1 MSSWFSEGE
10 KCRLCCAATSVPGR
24 QDENWTRRERGRLF
38 VSRDT
43 QRETAPFP
51 REPIPLFF
59 SFCMDACF
67 PWSVVSLQVLCLP
80 RLLYGFSISVDV
92 IAEHWWYCVRTIIVV
107 SLNSVHVWMSTF
119 PNFVSRVSLDPFAFL
134 DFSISWLAP
143 SISLSTKRVF
153 WPFYLFVDIFSLTN
167 DKTYRAYDK

>member
-1 MSSWFSEGE
+1 MRVKSAVCAVRLHLCRADKTKIGHEGSEDDYSCLEILNE
-10 KCRLCCAATSVPGR
+10 KPHLSP
-24 QDENWTRRERGRLF
+24 ENLF
-38 VSRDT
+38 L
-43 QRETAPFP
+43 F
-51 REPIPLFF
+51 FF

-107 SLNSVHVWMSTF
+107 SLNFVHVWMSTF

-134 DFSISWLAP
+134 DFSIPWLAP